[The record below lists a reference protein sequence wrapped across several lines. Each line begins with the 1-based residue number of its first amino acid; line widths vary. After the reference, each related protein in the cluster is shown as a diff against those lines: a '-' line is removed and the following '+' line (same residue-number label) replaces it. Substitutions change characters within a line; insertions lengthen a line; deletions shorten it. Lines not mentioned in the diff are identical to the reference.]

1 MMAENAPSKLR
12 DFHEEEGKEG
22 LRISLKTEGESVKVR
37 GLAG

>member
-22 LRISLKTEGESVKVR
+22 LRISPQN
-37 GLAG
+37 